1 MRRSYRVSNGFD
13 IKLKYLQEKSKNDGI
28 AKTQEQILDE
38 MMSLYLLYVAEDK
51 DIFIT
56 EEIQKQMININE
68 LFLTKQ
74 AQMQNVLLEQVQKQH
89 EEILNLLSKVAK

>member
-1 MRRSYRVSNGFD
+1 MRRSYRVSNDFD

>member
-1 MRRSYRVSNGFD
+1 MRRSYRVSNDFD

-38 MMSLYLLYVAEDK
+38 MMSLYLLYVAKDK

-74 AQMQNVLLEQVQKQH
+74 AQMQNVLLEQVQKQQ

>member
-74 AQMQNVLLEQVQKQH
+74 AQMQNVLLEQVQKQQ
-89 EEILNLLSKVAK
+89 EEILSLLSKVAK